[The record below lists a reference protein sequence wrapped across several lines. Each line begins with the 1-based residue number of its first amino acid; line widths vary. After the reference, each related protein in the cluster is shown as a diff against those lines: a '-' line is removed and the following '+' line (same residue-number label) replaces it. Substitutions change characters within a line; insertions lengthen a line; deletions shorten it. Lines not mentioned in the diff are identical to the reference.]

1 MKSIS
6 FDALHLKTGEPFVVE
21 GGSMK
26 VITGMTVSRK
36 KGNSPL
42 ENY

>member
-36 KGNSPL
+36 TENSPL
-42 ENY
+42 END